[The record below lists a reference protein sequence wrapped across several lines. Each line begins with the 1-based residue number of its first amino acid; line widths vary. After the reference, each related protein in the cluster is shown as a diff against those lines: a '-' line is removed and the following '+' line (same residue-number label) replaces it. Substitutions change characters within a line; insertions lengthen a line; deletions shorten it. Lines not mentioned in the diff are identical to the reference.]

1 MSASAA
7 TNDHIFGDLFGA
19 PTAEETAAQARDEEL
34 RAARSAQISERQS
47 ALDARPHAQGL
58 PEPQDR
64 DDIESRIRVNDEDYA
79 ISRQEHFRNQA
90 DAERAYLSVVDTANS
105 HKVDSNGNTP
115 LAQLCAMDGADGVR
129 AQAINTLLSQGAD
142 PWATNLRGQ
151 TALHGADARAA
162 ELLIQAVPEEQRAEY
177 VNTPDNNG
185 QRALHDAANHGDA
198 DKAQLLLTH
207 GADASLVN
215 RDGYTASEGAR
226 EWGRPQAAA
235 QTVASSIDRHALQ
248 QVAGRTNQEAH
259 GRRM

>member
-1 MSASAA
+1 MSASA
-7 TNDHIFGDLFGA
+7 TSDNIFGDLFGA
-19 PTAEETAAQARDEEL
+19 PTTEALAAQARDEAL
-34 RAARSAQISERQS
+34 RASRSAQIGERQA
-47 ALDARPHAQGL
+47 ALDARPHARGL
-58 PEPQDR
+58 PEAQDR
-64 DDIESRIRVNDEDYA
+64 NDIESRIRVNDEDYA

-105 HKVDSNGNTP
+105 HKVDSDGNTP

-129 AQAINTLLSQGAD
+129 AQAISTLLSQGAD

-177 VNTPDNNG
+177 ANTPDNNG
-185 QRALHDAANHGDA
+185 QRALHDAATRCNA
-198 DKAQLLLTH
+198 VKAQVLLKS

-215 RDGYTASEGAR
+215 RDGYTASETAR
-226 EWGRPQAAA
+226 QSGGPQWATDQLAA
-235 QTVASSIDRHALQ
+235 TLDRHVLQ
-248 QVAGRTNQEAH
+248 QVAGRTSQEAH